1 MNKKIIY
8 DYVICGS
15 GAAGLSLINELI
27 NDNFFLNHRILLL
40 DKKKKITNDR
50 TWTYWE
56 KGEGKH
62 DDILK
67 KKWGKACF
75 SSKNLKLTFETK
87 PYQFKSIRGINF
99 YDKILKKISKY
110 KNIKVLNEEVKKI
123 IDQND
128 IVKVITNKNTFKCKK
143 AFSSIMKPISDN
155 KKHPLLKQHFIGW
168 FIKTE
173 KNIFNDDKITFMDF
187 DIDQKNNTRF
197 MYILPFKKNEA
208 LIEYT
213 LFSKNILNDNEYETE
228 IKNYIDEKLK
238 VNFKII
244 EKENGVI
251 PMTSFEFWKFNS
263 KNLIYIGTAGGW
275 TKSSTG
281 FTFFKT
287 IKKSK
292 ELKEYIKTN
301 KDLDK
306 FEKKNKYWLYDSVLI
321 DILYENNSLGEK
333 VFETMFK
340 KNSPKLILDFLDE
353 KTTFQEDIKLF
364 LNFPKIIFLK
374 SLVKRLF
381 KTIFL

>member
-56 KGEGKH
+56 KGEGIH

-67 KKWGKACF
+67 KKWSKAYF
-75 SSKNLKLTFETK
+75 SSKKLKLTFETK

-110 KNIKVLNEEVKKI
+110 KNITVLNEEVKKI
-123 IDQND
+123 IDQNNN
-128 IVKVITNKNTFKCKK
+128 VKVITNKNTFKCKK
-143 AFSSIMKPISDN
+143 AFTSIIKPISDN
-155 KKHPLLKQHFIGW
+155 KKYPLLKQHFIGW
-168 FIKTE
+168 FIKTK
-173 KNIFNDDKITFMDF
+173 KNIFNDEKITFMDF

-213 LFSKNILNDNEYETE
+213 LFSKNILSEIEYETE
-228 IKNYIDEKLK
+228 IKNYIDKKLK

-251 PMTSFEFWKFNS
+251 PMTSFEFWKYNS

-292 ELKEYIKTN
+292 ELKEYLKTN
-301 KDLDK
+301 KALDK

-321 DILYENNSLGEK
+321 DVLYENNSLGEK
-333 VFETMFK
+333 VFETMFE

-353 KTTFQEDIKLF
+353 KTTFPEDIKLF
-364 LNFPKIIFLK
+364 LSFPKIIFLK
-374 SLVKRLF
+374 SLVKRVF

>member
-27 NDNFFLNHRILLL
+27 SDKYFLNHKILLL

-50 TWTYWE
+50 TWTFWE
-56 KGEGKH
+56 KGEGTH

-67 KKWGKACF
+67 KKWSKAYF

-87 PYQFKSIRGINF
+87 PYQFKSIRGIDF

-110 KNIKVLNEEVKKI
+110 KNITVLNEEVKKI
-123 IDQND
+123 IDQNNN
-128 IVKVITNKNTFKCKK
+128 VKVITNKNTFKCKK
-143 AFSSIMKPISDN
+143 AFTSIIKPISDN
-155 KKHPLLKQHFIGW
+155 KKYPLLKQHFIGW
-168 FIKTE
+168 FIKTK
-173 KNIFNDDKITFMDF
+173 KNIFNDEKITFMDF

-213 LFSKNILNDNEYETE
+213 LFSKNILSDIEYETE
-228 IKNYIDEKLK
+228 IKNYIDKKLK
-238 VNFKII
+238 VNYKII
-244 EKENGVI
+244 EKEKGVI

-301 KDLDK
+301 KALNK

-321 DILYENNSLGEK
+321 DVLYENNSLGEK
-333 VFETMFK
+333 VFETMFE

-353 KTTFQEDIKLF
+353 KTTFPEDIKLF
-364 LNFPKIIFLK
+364 LSFPKIIFLK
-374 SLVKRLF
+374 SLVKRVF

>member
-1 MNKKIIY
+1 M
-8 DYVICGS
+8 
-15 GAAGLSLINELI
+15 
-27 NDNFFLNHRILLL
+27 
-40 DKKKKITNDR
+40 
-50 TWTYWE
+50 
-56 KGEGKH
+56 
-62 DDILK
+62 
-67 KKWGKACF
+67 
-75 SSKNLKLTFETK
+75 
-87 PYQFKSIRGINF
+87 
-99 YDKILKKISKY
+99 
-110 KNIKVLNEEVKKI
+110 LNEEVKKI

-155 KKHPLLKQHFIGW
+155 KKYPLLKQHFIGW

-187 DIDQKNNTRF
+187 DIDQKDNTRF
-197 MYILPFKKNEA
+197 MYILPYKKNEA

-213 LFSKNILNDNEYETE
+213 LFSKNLLNDTEYETE

>member
-27 NDNFFLNHRILLL
+27 NDKFFLNHRILLL

-56 KGEGKH
+56 KGEGIH

-67 KKWGKACF
+67 KKWSKAYF
-75 SSKNLKLTFETK
+75 SSKKLKLTFETK

-110 KNIKVLNEEVKKI
+110 KNITVLNEEVKKI

-155 KKHPLLKQHFIGW
+155 KKYPLLKQHFIGW

-213 LFSKNILNDNEYETE
+213 LFSKNILNDTEYETE

-251 PMTSFEFWKFNS
+251 PMTSFEFWKYNS

-292 ELKEYIKTN
+292 ELKEYLKTN
-301 KDLDK
+301 KALDK

-321 DILYENNSLGEK
+321 DVLYENNSLGEK
-333 VFETMFK
+333 VFETMFE

>member
-27 NDNFFLNHRILLL
+27 NDKFFLNHRILLL

-56 KGEGKH
+56 KGEGIH

-67 KKWGKACF
+67 KKWSKAYF

-110 KNIKVLNEEVKKI
+110 KNITVLNEEVKKI

-155 KKHPLLKQHFIGW
+155 KKYPLLKQHFIGW

-213 LFSKNILNDNEYETE
+213 LFSKNILSEIEYETE
-228 IKNYIDEKLK
+228 IKNYIDKKLK

-292 ELKEYIKTN
+292 ELKEYLKTN
-301 KDLDK
+301 KALDK

-321 DILYENNSLGEK
+321 DVLYENNSLGEK

>member
-67 KKWGKACF
+67 KKWRKAYF

-99 YDKILKKISKY
+99 YHKILKKISKY
-110 KNIKVLNEEVKKI
+110 KNITVLNEEVKKI

-155 KKHPLLKQHFIGW
+155 KKYPLLKQHFIGW

-213 LFSKNILNDNEYETE
+213 LFSKNILNDTEYETE

-292 ELKEYIKTN
+292 ELKEYLKTN
-301 KDLDK
+301 KALDK

-321 DILYENNSLGEK
+321 DVLYGNNSLGEK

>member
-15 GAAGLSLINELI
+15 GAAGLSPINELI

-67 KKWGKACF
+67 KKWGKAYF

>member
-67 KKWGKACF
+67 KKWGKAYF

-197 MYILPFKKNEA
+197 MYILPFKKNVA

-321 DILYENNSLGEK
+321 DVLYENNSLGEK

>member
-67 KKWGKACF
+67 KKWGKAYF

>member
-67 KKWGKACF
+67 KKWSKAYF

-110 KNIKVLNEEVKKI
+110 KNITVLNEEVKKI

-155 KKHPLLKQHFIGW
+155 KKYPLLKQHFIGW

-213 LFSKNILNDNEYETE
+213 LFSKNILNDTEYETE
-228 IKNYIDEKLK
+228 IKNYIEEKLK

-292 ELKEYIKTN
+292 ELKEYLKTN
-301 KDLDK
+301 EALDK

-321 DILYENNSLGEK
+321 DVLYENNSLGEK

>member
-67 KKWGKACF
+67 KKWGKAYF

-321 DILYENNSLGEK
+321 DVLYENNSLGEK